1 VSDRL
6 RRLPAL
12 LALVVALLLPLLLD
26 DFWLQTGLFAMA
38 AVVGAIG
45 LTLLVGVAGQ
55 LSLGHAF
62 FVAVGAYTY
71 AWTAGGQDGTTS
83 GPGIPPLLALILAG
97 VVAAAA
103 GALFSPISGR
113 LRGIYLGLA
122 TIGLVFLARHLM
134 VNVDAV
140 TGGFNGRS
148 VEPFSIAGFSFSNSD
163 PDYLSIAGVQFQGLH
178 RLWYLFLAFV
188 LLASWLGRNIKDSRT
203 GRALANVRDSEAAAA
218 ATGIHV
224 ARAKATAFVIS
235 SGYAGIAGAL
245 MALGYGR
252 IAPDLFGLQLSIDFL
267 IMIVLGGLGSITGAA
282 AGAVFVVVVPLVLT
296 QYSSAL
302 PFLAA
307 PGSGGL
313 DPATLSRLLY
323 GAAIVAVLLFL
334 RGGLAGAAGRLRR
347 RRTAPADPTTA
358 AATPQPAST
367 KADADEPSSSNPGVQ
382 TRSKETTA

>member
-1 VSDRL
+1 VSDLL
-6 RRLPAL
+6 RRLPLALAL
-12 LALVVALLLPLLLD
+12 LVAVLLPFLLN

-62 FVAVGAYTY
+62 FAALGAYTY
-71 AWTAGGQDGTTS
+71 AWTVGEVGDPAAGLGL
-83 GPGIPPLLALILAG
+83 PAILGIVLAG
-97 VVAAAA
+97 VVAALA

-134 VNVDAV
+134 VNLEAV

-148 VEPFSIAGFSFSNSD
+148 VEPFSVPGFSFSNND
-163 PDYLSIAGVQFQGLH
+163 PDFLAVAGVEFEGLH
-178 RLWYLFLAFV
+178 RLWYLFLVVV
-188 LLASWLGRNIKDSRT
+188 LLAAWLGRNVKASRT

-218 ATGIHV
+218 AMGIHV

-235 SGYAGIAGAL
+235 SAYAGIAGAL
-245 MALGYGR
+245 MALAYGR

-267 IMIVLGGLGSITGAA
+267 VMIVLGGLGSIAGAA
-282 AGAVFVVVVPLVLT
+282 AGAVFVVALPLVLT
-296 QYSSAL
+296 QYSSEL
-302 PFLAA
+302 PFLAT

-313 DPATLSRLLY
+313 DGATLARLLY
-323 GAAIVAVLLFL
+323 GAAIIAVLLFL
-334 RGGLAGAAGRLRR
+334 RGGLAGAASRLRHR
-347 RRTAPADPTTA
+347 RAPNPPDPSGLPPAPPPTA
-358 AATPQPAST
+358 APGSSEPAH
-367 KADADEPSSSNPGVQ
+367 PGVP
-382 TRSKETTA
+382 TRSKETTT